1 MTSMFT
7 RHIAKVTSLTLLRS
21 SVVRTITNTTKL
33 LMPVVNINVPTMGD
47 SITEGTVVDI
57 PSPVGTHL
65 GIDDVVIVLE
75 TDKVSVDVRTDVAG
89 IITTIAAELDD
100 VVEVGSPL
108 YSIDTDAGAPAD
120 SGEPAKEA
128 AAAPAAA
135 AAAPAAAAAAAPPA
149 PAAPAAAVAA
159 AAAPPSNPGAP
170 SNRTESR
177 QKLSR
182 MRNRVAVR
190 LKESQNVTASLT
202 TFQELDMGPLMDLR
216 AKHKEEFEKVH
227 GVKLGFMSAF
237 VKASTAA
244 LQVSVDE
251 DELYETH

>member
-1 MTSMFT
+1 
-7 RHIAKVTSLTLLRS
+7 
-21 SVVRTITNTTKL
+21 
-33 LMPVVNINVPTMGD
+33 MPVVNINVPTMGD

-135 AAAPAAAAAAAPPA
+135 AAAPAAAAAAAAAPPA